1 MVQLFQRKT
10 TMPKVADR
18 SEKVGDGSEEQV
30 QSDAIRNAP
39 SLITLESAPSSPSG
53 GSSSPSPG
61 GSWECIIEP
70 MEEEGS
76 LRWRQCLTEALRP
89 QLESRLHAE
98 PNADQFTLACSP
110 WHRAELRRTTQ
121 GCEGPLRLQVSASVK
136 GATGVN
142 LPAQPNS
149 RLAALGGRTPSGG
162 SQESY
167 PEEAL
172 PSERL
177 MHSFAKL
184 VGLEEQASELLNYL
198 DCFCG
203 DALTRWGETS
213 SQSVPAPLLT
223 RFSQSVPLFLL
234 YGDPGVGKSVLV
246 RGVAD
251 AFCRQKS
258 MSGSLISV
266 GTEVRGSGLVGDFSQ
281 KLRGAFA
288 AVRRLSSPG
297 LRVLVIDE
305 AEAIAMRRSE
315 SAAHQEDR
323 AATNTLLQ
331 CLDALQGEEGIA
343 VFLTTNRLEALDPA
357 LLRRCALTLQLSRPG
372 DAARAALLATWLGE
386 AVPVNSSLVRASKGM
401 TAADLENTLTRAFL
415 VSVRRAQTL
424 GEGDIEALLEQA
436 LRTQSVD
443 ISSAGPNGLP
453 TV

>member
-1 MVQLFQRKT
+1 MVQLFQRK
-10 TMPKVADR
+10 MVVP
-18 SEKVGDGSEEQV
+18 EKTEAPNGSATGQAITVGGEEIQI
-30 QSDAIRNAP
+30 S
-39 SLITLESAPSSPSG
+39 SAPVTQISAPIISAQAPTT
-53 GSSSPSPG
+53 PG
-61 GSWECIIEP
+61 GSWECVIEP
-70 MEEEGS
+70 LEEEGS
-76 LRWRQCLTEALRP
+76 LRWRQCLIEALRP

-98 PNADQFTLACSP
+98 PNADKFSLACSA
-110 WHRAELRRTTQ
+110 WHQAKLRRVTPDS
-121 GCEGPLRLQVSASVK
+121 EGPLRLQVSASARGTV
-136 GATGVN
+136 GAN
-142 LPAQPNS
+142 PNS
-149 RLAALGGRTPSGG
+149 SPRPDSRLVALGGKPSSGA

-167 PEEAL
+167 PEEVL

-177 MHSFAKL
+177 QHSFAKL
-184 VGLEEQASELLNYL
+184 VGLEDQAKELLLYL

-203 DALTRWGETS
+203 DALARWGEVS
-213 SQSVPAPLLT
+213 GQCVPVPLLT

-258 MSGSLISV
+258 TSGSLISV

-281 KLRGAFA
+281 KLREAFS
-288 AVRRLSSPG
+288 AVRRLPGSG
-297 LRVLVIDE
+297 LRVLVVDE

-331 CLDALQGEEGIA
+331 CLDALQGEPGIA

-372 DAARAALLATWLGE
+372 DTARAVLLSAWLGQVV
-386 AVPVNSSLVRASKGM
+386 AVDSPLVHASQAM

-415 VSVRRAQTL
+415 IAVRQGQAL
-424 GEGDIEALLEQA
+424 SEPSLALLLTQA
-436 LRTQSVD
+436 PRTQPIDTPLQREEV
-443 ISSAGPNGLP
+443 
-453 TV
+453 